1 MGRPWSAMSAASTA
15 LSSTVIGD
23 TVNTASRLQGLTRT
37 LETPLVVGDP
47 LVTAVTRGPSGAA
60 AVLAGQLQDYGEH
73 ALRGPR
79 RRRPYLTREPASGA
93 ITHQAAYPQ
102 RSVSIDLLDELKEIA
117 APAARRR

>member
-1 MGRPWSAMSAASTA
+1 
-15 LSSTVIGD
+15 VIGD

-37 LETPLVVGDP
+37 LEAPLVVGDP
-47 LVTAVTRGPSGAA
+47 MVTAVTRGPSGAA
-60 AVLAGQLQDYGEH
+60 AVLPGQLQDYGEH
-73 ALRGPR
+73 ALLDRAGAVRMR
-79 RRRPYLTREPASGA
+79 RARPASGA